1 MIIDVLP
8 RRESNAAKKIEEVSG
23 QNLSLCYQCG
33 LCAGGCPAGFAM
45 DLLPQQV
52 LHLAQLGMWER
63 IKGSKTA
70 WLCASCFACTVGCP
84 RGVDIAKLMEAV
96 RHITLRKNINYVEPS
111 KIAAETL
118 AELPQ
123 VALVSSFRK
132 HTA

>member
-1 MIIDVLP
+1 MVGNISPSGSSKAV
-8 RRESNAAKKIEEVSG
+8 RKIEEVSG

-33 LCAGGCPAGFAM
+33 LCAGGCPARFAL
-45 DLLPQQV
+45 DPLPHQV

-63 IKGSKTA
+63 IATSKTA
-70 WLCASCFACTVGCP
+70 WLCASCFKCSVHCP

-96 RHITLRKNINYVEPS
+96 RCITLRQNVNHVEPS
-111 KIAAETL
+111 KLSAETL
-118 AELPQ
+118 SELPQ